1 MTQSFHYTW
10 NLFVQAA
17 KQRELITCE
26 NETLGIK
33 LVSMKYGN
41 RWMEESCIANGS
53 HLDYTTAWNNYPK
66 WRTIPGRPH
75 KCCQVWDKKLAV
87 PIVKVPYTLKTGAA
101 GHNHFQTL
109 PWYLDWGGE
118 SRIASSL
125 AETETWCLQHDG
137 SLQYDWHINIP
148 SAELKNN
155 VHCYQPLDLWTNAKS
170 RWNKEN

>member
-1 MTQSFHYTW
+1 M
-10 NLFVQAA
+10 
-17 KQRELITCE
+17 
-26 NETLGIK
+26 
-33 LVSMKYGN
+33 
-41 RWMEESCIANGS
+41 
-53 HLDYTTAWNNYPK
+53 
-66 WRTIPGRPH
+66 
-75 KCCQVWDKKLAV
+75 AV